1 MSVLIAGNWKMFKG
15 PGETAAF
22 CAELLDVLVGD
33 ENERAGHADGVD
45 VVVAPPFLSLH
56 AAVAELEG
64 SRIRVYAQ
72 NVHWEEEGAFT
83 GEVSR
88 SMLIAA
94 GAAGAI
100 VGHSERRQHF
110 CESDETTARRA
121 EAALDAGLGVIAC
134 VGETLAERE
143 AGETEAVLRR
153 QIEAIAAA
161 VPAPPDELDVA
172 YEPVWAIGTGKT
184 ATPETAQEAHAF
196 IRGLYPVGRILYGGS
211 VKPENAEELLAQPD
225 VDGALVG
232 GASLDVA
239 SFTEICLTA
248 ARLSRS

>member
-22 CAELLDVLVGD
+22 CAELLDLLVGGD
-33 ENERAGHADGVD
+33 SDRAAHAEGVD
-45 VVVAPPFLSLH
+45 VVVAPPFISLH

-110 CESDETTARRA
+110 CETDETTARRA

-153 QIEAIAAA
+153 QVGAIATAL
-161 VPAPPDELDVA
+161 PAPPAELDVA

-211 VKPENAEELLAQPD
+211 VKPENAEKLLAQPD

-232 GASLDVA
+232 GASLDVS